1 MISILKNLLYIFQ
14 LSEYDSVYFSNW
26 VSFHPNPSQWL
37 NLEKKGKL
45 KWTYKARLI
54 FSIALILQFAAIFNK
69 KIVPKTLILAQKLL
83 MPLERIWI
91 IFLAKKARRKLTKY
105 KNLKIVGIAGSFGK
119 TTAKE
124 YISHILSQKLK
135 VVKTPENINTILGVV
150 NFVLKTDFSD
160 IDVFVAEI
168 GAYQRGDVKRLC
180 DILKPDI
187 GVLTGIG
194 NEHLERFGSF
204 KNIIDTEFEIILSLN
219 QKAVAIIPENQQS
232 KIKIQ
237 KDKLKLKIFGF
248 NNYKD
253 GFYARNFLWGIGEVL
268 IDIYKGKEFY
278 FQAKIPIIAE
288 HQLNLIFAALTVAE
302 QFNLNKVEMKL
313 GLESLPDIPRRLS
326 FTQTSQNIW
335 IIDDSYNITIEGA
348 KAALKALDRLSKVNN
363 RRRVVLSAGIPE
375 TGAFKKKIHHHLGKL
390 YFKYSDL
397 LLLLENSTSSFIIEG
412 IISAQASSQ
421 KNYQTTSDFQ
431 NSSLVSNNLKI
442 FKSAK
447 EAQEALP
454 NILKPN
460 DIILIQA
467 FDWPD
472 HYY

>member
-26 VSFHPNPSQWL
+26 ISSHPKPSQWL

-54 FSIALILQFAAIFNK
+54 FLIAFILQFVAIFNK
-69 KIVPKTLILAQKLL
+69 KIIPKTLIFAQKLL

-91 IFLAKKARRKLTKY
+91 IFLAKKASRKLMKY

-135 VVKTPENINTILGVV
+135 VVKTPENINTTLGVV

-168 GAYQRGDVKRLC
+168 GAYRRGDVKRLC
-180 DILKPDI
+180 DILKPNI

-219 QKAVAIIPENQQS
+219 QNAVAIIPENQQS
-232 KIKIQ
+232 KIKIK
-237 KDKLKLKIFGF
+237 KDKLYLKIFGF
-248 NNYKD
+248 NYKN
-253 GFYARNFLWGIGEVL
+253 GFYAKNFSWKIGEVL
-268 IDIYKGKEFY
+268 VDIYKGKKFY

-313 GLESLPDIPRRLS
+313 GLESLPNIPRRLS

-363 RRRVVLSAGIPE
+363 KRRVVLSAGIPE
-375 TGAFKKKIHHHLGKL
+375 TGVFKKKIHHYLGKL
-390 YFKYSDL
+390 YFKYTDL
-397 LLLLENSTSSFIIEG
+397 LLLLENSTTSYIIEG
-412 IISAQASSQ
+412 IIRAQTSSK

-431 NSSLVSNNLKI
+431 NSSLVINNLKI
-442 FKSAK
+442 FKSVK
-447 EAQEALP
+447 EVQEALS